1 MAKHLDK
8 FTRAFRDSRIPF
20 LLAEIITDGEGEMVD
35 VACRFINGPAAALLG
50 LPAEDLHRQRFTRV
64 FPAAALEA
72 LDASADRMGE
82 LAEKLEL
89 LDEGFEAVYDRI
101 RQELIDNKSAYRQE
115 IRRMQ
120 ELIAVITEKVVGIN
134 AARMR
139 NKTQAEN
146 QFKKSRQQIG
156 RATSKMKA
164 SQNYYNSM
172 NRLNFVD
179 PQFYDNKK

>member
-1 MAKHLDK
+1 MGLSSAQILVESLEKK
-8 FTRAFRDSRIPF
+8 SRI
-20 LLAEIITDGEGEMVD
+20 LDEIIKENEAQEILFKQDQLDM
-35 VACRFINGPAAALLG
+35 
-50 LPAEDLHRQRFTRV
+50 
-64 FPAAALEA
+64 EA

-101 RQELIDNKSAYRQE
+101 RQELIDNKPAYRQE

-156 RATSKMKA
+156 RASSKMKA
-164 SQNYYNSM
+164 SQNYYNNM

-179 PQFYDNKK
+179 PQFYDSKK

>member
-1 MAKHLDK
+1 MGLSSAQILVESLEKK
-8 FTRAFRDSRIPF
+8 SRI
-20 LLAEIITDGEGEMVD
+20 LDEIIKENEAQEILFKQDQLDM
-35 VACRFINGPAAALLG
+35 
-50 LPAEDLHRQRFTRV
+50 
-64 FPAAALEA
+64 EA

-89 LDEGFEAVYDRI
+89 LDEGFEAVYDRT

>member
-1 MAKHLDK
+1 MGLSSAQILVESLEKK
-8 FTRAFRDSRIPF
+8 SRI
-20 LLAEIITDGEGEMVD
+20 LDEIIKENEAQEILFKQDQLDM
-35 VACRFINGPAAALLG
+35 
-50 LPAEDLHRQRFTRV
+50 
-64 FPAAALEA
+64 EA

-139 NKTQAEN
+139 NKTQAEK

-156 RATSKMKA
+156 GATSKMKA

>member
-1 MAKHLDK
+1 MGLSSAQVLVQSLEKK
-8 FTRAFRDSRIPF
+8 SRI
-20 LLAEIITDGEGEMVD
+20 LDEIIKE
-35 VACRFINGPAAALLG
+35 NAAQETLFKQDEL
-50 LPAEDLHRQRFTRV
+50 DI
-64 FPAAALEA
+64 EA
-72 LDASADRMGE
+72 LDVSADRMGE

-101 RQELIDNKSAYRQE
+101 REELIENKSAYREE
-115 IRRMQ
+115 IKRMQ
-120 ELIAVITEKVVGIN
+120 ELISEITEKVVGIN

-139 NKTQAEN
+139 NKLQAEK

-156 RATSKMKA
+156 KASSKMKA
-164 SQNYYNSM
+164 SQNYYNNM

>member
-1 MAKHLDK
+1 MSLSSAQILVESLEKK
-8 FTRAFRDSRIPF
+8 SRI
-20 LLAEIITDGEGEMVD
+20 LDEIIKENE
-35 VACRFINGPAAALLG
+35 AQELLFKQEE
-50 LPAEDLHRQRFTRV
+50 LDM
-64 FPAAALEA
+64 EA

-101 RQELIDNKSAYRQE
+101 RGELIDNKSAYRAE
-115 IRRMQ
+115 IKRMQ

-139 NKTQAEN
+139 NKLQAEV
-146 QFKKSRQQIG
+146 QFKKSRKQIG
-156 RATSKMKA
+156 KASSKMKA

-172 NRLNFVD
+172 NRLNYVD

>member
-1 MAKHLDK
+1 MALSSAQILVESLEKKNRILD
-8 FTRAFRDSRIPF
+8 
-20 LLAEIITDGEGEMVD
+20 EIISENE
-35 VACRFINGPAAALLG
+35 AQEILLKQEE
-50 LPAEDLHRQRFTRV
+50 LD
-64 FPAAALEA
+64 LEA

-101 RQELIDNKSAYRQE
+101 REELIDNKSVYRVE

-120 ELIAVITEKVVGIN
+120 ELIAGITEKVVGIN

-139 NKTQAEN
+139 NKQQAET

-156 RATSKMKA
+156 KASSKMKA
-164 SQNYYNSM
+164 SQNYYNNM
-172 NRLNFVD
+172 NRLNYVA

>member
-1 MAKHLDK
+1 MSLSSAQVLVESLEKK
-8 FTRAFRDSRIPF
+8 SRI
-20 LLAEIITDGEGEMVD
+20 LDEIIKEND
-35 VACRFINGPAAALLG
+35 VQERLFKRETL
-50 LPAEDLHRQRFTRV
+50 DM
-64 FPAAALEA
+64 EA

-101 RQELIDNKSAYRQE
+101 RKELIENKSVYRTE
-115 IRRMQ
+115 IKRMQ
-120 ELIAVITEKVVGIN
+120 ELIAEITEKVVGIN

-139 NKTQAEN
+139 NKMQAEK

-156 RATSKMKA
+156 SASSKIRA
-164 SQNYYNSM
+164 SQNYYNNM
-172 NRLNFVD
+172 NRLNYVD

>member
-1 MAKHLDK
+1 MGLSSAQILVESLEKK
-8 FTRAFRDSRIPF
+8 SRI
-20 LLAEIITDGEGEMVD
+20 LDEIIKENEAQEILFKQDQLDM
-35 VACRFINGPAAALLG
+35 
-50 LPAEDLHRQRFTRV
+50 
-64 FPAAALEA
+64 EA

-120 ELIAVITEKVVGIN
+120 ELIAEITEKVVGIN

-156 RATSKMKA
+156 RASSKMKA

>member
-1 MAKHLDK
+1 MSLSSAQVLVESLEKKSRVLD
-8 FTRAFRDSRIPF
+8 
-20 LLAEIITDGEGEMVD
+20 EIIRENEVQESLFKQEEPDVD
-35 VACRFINGPAAALLG
+35 
-50 LPAEDLHRQRFTRV
+50 
-64 FPAAALEA
+64 A

-101 RQELIDNKSAYRQE
+101 RQELLENKAAYRPE

-120 ELIAVITEKVVGIN
+120 ELIAEITEKVVGIN

-139 NKTQAEN
+139 NKLQAEN
-146 QFKKSRQQIG
+146 YFKKSRQRIG
-156 RATSKMKA
+156 RASSQIRA

-172 NRLNFVD
+172 NQLHYVD
-179 PQFYDNKK
+179 PTFYDSKK

>member
-1 MAKHLDK
+1 MGLSSAQILVESLEKK
-8 FTRAFRDSRIPF
+8 SRI
-20 LLAEIITDGEGEMVD
+20 LDEIIKENEAQEILFKQDQLDM
-35 VACRFINGPAAALLG
+35 
-50 LPAEDLHRQRFTRV
+50 
-64 FPAAALEA
+64 EA

-120 ELIAVITEKVVGIN
+120 ELIAVITENVVGIN

-156 RATSKMKA
+156 RASSKMKA
-164 SQNYYNSM
+164 SQNYYNNM

-179 PQFYDNKK
+179 PQFYDSKK

>member
-1 MAKHLDK
+1 MGLSSAQILVESLEKK
-8 FTRAFRDSRIPF
+8 SRI
-20 LLAEIITDGEGEMVD
+20 LDEIIKENEAQEILFKQDQLDM
-35 VACRFINGPAAALLG
+35 
-50 LPAEDLHRQRFTRV
+50 
-64 FPAAALEA
+64 EA

-139 NKTQAEN
+139 NKTQAEK

-164 SQNYYNSM
+164 SQNYYNNM
-172 NRLNFVD
+172 NRLNYVD

>member
-1 MAKHLDK
+1 MGLSSAQILVESLEKK
-8 FTRAFRDSRIPF
+8 SRI
-20 LLAEIITDGEGEMVD
+20 LDEIIKENEAQEILFKQDQLDM
-35 VACRFINGPAAALLG
+35 
-50 LPAEDLHRQRFTRV
+50 
-64 FPAAALEA
+64 EA

-156 RATSKMKA
+156 RASSKMKA